1 MADQS
6 NLTIGGIGGDPS
18 GSHPI
23 GDLDVNW
30 TKTVDNKA
38 IKYTANTIMA
48 DPGASAIDA
57 TDTYYS
63 SELCVGTIRNGM
75 EFDIADTGNA
85 QITTCFQY
93 YKQSNGNNFNSGN
106 EVVPGTAADLDAG
119 TWIDIGIAA
128 QNYVIQYMLPD
139 SDNDE
144 DLMENGVTRL
154 RVKMVV
160 TDAGGGSGGN
170 GVSAGIVTAGVAAVN
185 GAFCKLPLD
194 KQAKKNDTVTNPVTI
209 GGIGA
214 DPS

>member
-1 MADQS
+1 MDQS

-30 TKTVDNKA
+30 AKSIDDKT
-38 IKYTANTIMA
+38 IKYTANTIISN
-48 DPGASAIDA
+48 PGASSADA

-63 SELCVGTIRNGM
+63 SELCIGTVPPGTVFEIG
-75 EFDIADTGNA
+75 DTGDA
-85 QITTCFQY
+85 QITACWQF

-106 EVVPGTAADLDAG
+106 EVIPGTAANLDAG
-119 TWIDIGIAA
+119 TWTDIGTAA
-128 QNYVIQYMLPD
+128 QDYSLNTMVPSAAND
-139 SDNDE
+139 SA
-144 DLMENGVTRL
+144 LMENGVSRL

-160 TDAGGGSGGN
+160 TDADSN
-170 GVSAGIVTAGVAAVN
+170 GVSAGLVDAGVAAVN
-185 GAFCKLPLD
+185 AAYVQFTLD
-194 KQAKKNDTVTNPVTI
+194 KSANKNDTVSNPVTI

>member
-1 MADQS
+1 MDQS

-30 TKTVDNKA
+30 AKSVDDKS
-38 IKYTANTIMA
+38 IKYTANTIMSN
-48 DPGASAIDA
+48 PGATAAGA

-63 SELCVGTIRNGM
+63 SELCIGTVPPGTVFEIG
-75 EFDIADTGNA
+75 DTGDA
-85 QITTCFQY
+85 QITACWQF
-93 YKQSNGNNFNSGN
+93 YKQSNGNNFNSGK

-119 TWIDIGIAA
+119 TWTDIGTAA
-128 QNYVIQYMLPD
+128 QDYSINTMVPSATD
-139 SDNDE
+139 DADV
-144 DLMENGVTRL
+144 MENGISRL

-160 TDAGGGSGGN
+160 TDADNDEVAGGL
-170 GVSAGIVTAGVAAVN
+170 VTAGVAAVN
-185 GAFCKLPLD
+185 AAYVKFTLD
-194 KQAKKNDTVTNPVTI
+194 KQAKKNNTVSNPVTI

>member
-30 TKTVDNKA
+30 AKSVDDKT
-38 IKYTANTIMA
+38 IKFTANTIMT
-48 DPGASAIDA
+48 DPGATAIDA

-63 SELCVGTIRNGM
+63 SELCIGTIPNGT
-75 EFDIADTGNA
+75 EFDIGDTGNA
-85 QITTCFQY
+85 QITACFQY
-93 YKQSNGNNFNSGN
+93 YVQSNNNNFNSGN

-119 TWIDIGIAA
+119 TWTDIGTAA
-128 QNYVIQYMLPD
+128 QNYSLQYILPATAD
-139 SDNDE
+139 DE
-144 DLMENGVTRL
+144 DLQYNGVSRL

-160 TDAGGGSGGN
+160 TDADSD
-170 GVSAGIVTAGVAAVN
+170 GVDASLVTAGVAAVN
-185 GAFCKLPLD
+185 AAFARLPLD
-194 KQAKKNDTVTNPVTI
+194 KQAKLNDTITNPITF

>member
-1 MADQS
+1 MDQS

-30 TKTVDNKA
+30 AKEVDDKS
-38 IKYTANTIMA
+38 IKYTANTIISN
-48 DPGASAIDA
+48 PGASSADA

-63 SELCVGTIRNGM
+63 SELCIGTVPAGTVFEIG
-75 EFDIADTGNA
+75 DTGDA
-85 QITTCFQY
+85 QITACWQY
-93 YKQSNGNNFNSGN
+93 YKQSNSNNFNSGK

-119 TWIDIGIAA
+119 TWTDVGPLA
-128 QNYVIQYMLPD
+128 QDFAINTMVP
-139 SDNDE
+139 SASNDT
-144 DLMENGVTRL
+144 DVMENGVSRL

-160 TDAGGGSGGN
+160 TDAGSN
-170 GVSAGIVTAGVAAVN
+170 GVAAGLVTAGVAAVN
-185 GAFCKLPLD
+185 ASYVQFTLD
-194 KQAKKNDTVTNPVTI
+194 KQAKKNNTVSNPVTF

>member
-1 MADQS
+1 MDQS

-30 TKTVDNKA
+30 AKAVDDKS
-38 IKYTANTIMA
+38 IQYTANTIMT
-48 DPGASAIDA
+48 DPGESSADA

-63 SELCVGTIRNGM
+63 SELCIGTIPAGTVL
-75 EFDIADTGNA
+75 DVGDTGNA
-85 QITTCFQY
+85 QITTCWQY
-93 YKQSNGNNFNSGN
+93 YKQSNGNNFNSGK

-119 TWIDIGIAA
+119 TWTDIGSAA
-128 QNYVIQYMLPD
+128 QDYAVDTMVP
-139 SDNDE
+139 SASSDE
-144 DLMENGVTRL
+144 DLMENGVSRL

-160 TDAGGGSGGN
+160 TDAGSD
-170 GVSAGIVTAGVAAVN
+170 GVAAGLVTAGVAAVN
-185 GAFCKLPLD
+185 AAFAKLPLD
-194 KQAKKNDTVTNPVTI
+194 KQAKKNDTVSNPVTI